1 MQRRIRMGMVGGGRG
16 AFIGNVHRMAAQ
28 LDGSIELV
36 CGALSSDPERAS
48 ASARDW
54 FLPEDRS
61 YGSFHEMF
69 ERERERDDAM
79 DFAAI
84 VTPNHLHLPVAEAAL
99 RAGFHVMCDKPMTH
113 DVAEAERLVAL
124 VEETGLLF
132 GLTHN
137 YTGYPLVKEARQRV
151 AEGELG
157 AIRKVVV
164 EYPQGWLA
172 GPLEQD
178 GQKQAAWRT
187 DPARAGAAGAMG
199 DIGTHAA
206 NLAEYVTGLP
216 IESVCADLTAFVPGR
231 RLDDDGN
238 VLLRFADGAR
248 GVLYASQVSIDDENA
263 LALRV
268 YGERGGL
275 EWHQEEPNSLVLK
288 WPDRPRQVL
297 RTASHGLG
305 EAAARAARLPA
316 GHPEGFIEAFAN
328 LYRGF
333 ALGVAARLRGDQP
346 PAEAGDVP
354 TVHDGLRGMRFVEAV
369 VASSR
374 SERKWTTLA

>member
-1 MQRRIRMGMVGGGRG
+1 MQRKIRMGMVGGGRG
-16 AFIGNVHRMAAQ
+16 AFIGSVHRMAAQ
-28 LDGSIELV
+28 LDGVVELV
-36 CGALSSDPERAS
+36 AGALSADPEKAR

-54 FLPEDRS
+54 FLSEDRS
-61 YGSFHEMF
+61 YGSYQEMF
-69 ERERERDDAM
+69 ERERERADAI
-79 DFAAI
+79 DFVAI
-84 VTPNHLHLPVAEAAL
+84 TTPNHLHFPIASAAL

-113 DVAEAERLVAL
+113 TTAEAERLVAL

-137 YTGYPLVKEARQRV
+137 YTGYPLVKEARRRV
-151 AEGELG
+151 LAGELG

-172 GPLEQD
+172 APLEES
-178 GQKQAAWRT
+178 GQKQADWRT

-206 NLAEYVTGLP
+206 NLAEYVTGLG
-216 IESVCADLTAFVPGR
+216 IESVCADLTTFVAGR

-238 VLLRFADGAR
+238 VLLRFAGGAR
-248 GVLYASQVSIDDENA
+248 GVLYASQVSIGVENA

-275 EWHQEEPNSLVLK
+275 EWHQEEPNTLVLESA
-288 WPDRPRQVL
+288 DRPRQIL
-297 RTASHGLG
+297 RTASPDLG
-305 EAAARAARLPA
+305 DAATRATRLPA
-316 GHPEGFIEAFAN
+316 GHPEGFLEAFAN

-333 ALGVAARLRGDQP
+333 ALGIDARLRGDQP
-346 PAEAGDVP
+346 PTEAADVP
-354 TVHDGLRGMRFVEAV
+354 TVHDGLRGMRFVDAV

-374 SERKWTTLA
+374 SERKWTRIA

>member
-1 MQRRIRMGMVGGGRG
+1 MGMVGGGRG

-28 LDGSIELV
+28 LDGLVELV
-36 CGALSSDPERAS
+36 CGALSSDPEKAKAS
-48 ASARDW
+48 AGDW

-61 YGSFHEMF
+61 YGSHQEMF
-69 ERERERDDAM
+69 ERERERADAI
-79 DFAAI
+79 DFVAI
-84 VTPNHLHLPVAEAAL
+84 TTPNHLHFPIASAAL

-113 DVAEAERLVAL
+113 TTAEAERLVDL

-137 YTGYPLVKEARQRV
+137 YTGYPLVKEARHRV
-151 AEGELG
+151 STGELG

-172 GPLEQD
+172 GPLEAS
-178 GQKQAAWRT
+178 GQKQADWRT

-206 NLAEYVTGLP
+206 NLAEYVTGLV
-216 IESVCADLTAFVPGR
+216 IESVCADLTTFVPGR

-238 VLLRFADGAR
+238 VLLRFAGGAR
-248 GVLYASQVSIDDENA
+248 GVLYASQVSVGDENA

-268 YGERGGL
+268 YGERGAL
-275 EWHQEEPNSLVLK
+275 AWRQEEPNTLLLQ

-297 RTASHGLG
+297 RTASHDLSD
-305 EAAARAARLPA
+305 AAARATRLPA
-316 GHPEGFIEAFAN
+316 GHPEGFLEAFAN

-333 ALGVAARLRGDQP
+333 ALGIEARLRGDRP
-346 PAEAGDVP
+346 PNEAADVP
-354 TVHDGLRGMRFVEAV
+354 TVRDGLRGMRFVDAV
-369 VASSR
+369 VESSR
-374 SERKWTTLA
+374 SERKWTRIA